1 MLIRQ
6 GDTGVNVIN
15 LQYGLYTLNFNPKEI
30 DGIYGNRTK
39 EAVKAFQT
47 KYNLLVDGIV
57 GENTWRTMVEELT

>member
-47 KYNLLVDGIV
+47 KYNFIS
-57 GENTWRTMVEELT
+57 